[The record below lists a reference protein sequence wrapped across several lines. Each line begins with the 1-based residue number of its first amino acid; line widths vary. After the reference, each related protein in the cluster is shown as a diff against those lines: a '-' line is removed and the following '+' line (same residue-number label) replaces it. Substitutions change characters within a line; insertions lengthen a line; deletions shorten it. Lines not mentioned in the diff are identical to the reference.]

1 MDTLIFSDELDFQN
15 PSYYYLYT
23 NGTVTATGRYLCNH
37 SKPYATYWAYTPAA
51 VYGKHY
57 SQVILSIKPERYVIS
72 GSYTISFFA
81 ACAPISSSNPTNSI
95 ILSRDSSKFGARS
108 GTVILHKSGNSILD
122 ITNVINYAAK
132 NYNQKWGLYLI
143 GTGSSVNSA
152 DVVTFRLPT
161 FSTIDMSSI
170 VKIHNGSDWVDG
182 TPYIYNGTEWVK
194 SKAVYRHD
202 GSSWIQV

>member
-1 MDTLIFSDELDFQN
+1 MATLIFSDELDFQN

-37 SKPYATYWAYTPAA
+37 SKPCATYWAYTPAA

-72 GSYTISFFA
+72 GSRTISFFA
-81 ACAPISSSNPTNSI
+81 ACAPISSSDPRNNI
-95 ILSRDSSKFGARS
+95 ILSRNSSKFGAIS
-108 GTVILHKSGNSILD
+108 DAVTLYKSGNSVLD

-132 NYNQKWGLYLI
+132 NYNQEWGLYLI
-143 GTGSSVNSA
+143 GTGSDIYSA

-170 VKIHNGSDWVDG
+170 VKIHNGSTWVDG
-182 TPYIYNGTEWVK
+182 IPYIYDGTKWVEA
-194 SKAVYRHD
+194 KAVYRHN
-202 GSSWIQV
+202 GSSSIQV

>member
-1 MDTLIFSDELDFQN
+1 MATLIFSNELDFQN
-15 PSYYYLYT
+15 PSYYYHYT
-23 NGTVTATGRYLCNH
+23 RGTGTSTGRFLCSNYA
-37 SKPYATYWAYTPAA
+37 PYATYWAYTSAA
-51 VYGKHY
+51 VYGKDY
-57 SQVILSIKPERYVIS
+57 SKVILSIKPERYVIS
-72 GSYTISFFA
+72 GSRTISFFA
-81 ACAPISSSNPTNSI
+81 ACAPISSSDPRNNI
-95 ILSRDSSKFGARS
+95 ILSRNISKFGAMS
-108 GTVILHKSGNSILD
+108 DAVFLNKSGNSVLD

-143 GTGSSVNSA
+143 GTGSDIYSA

-170 VKIHNGSDWVDG
+170 VKIHNGSTWVDG
-182 TPYIYNGTEWVK
+182 IPYIYDGTEWVK

>member
-1 MDTLIFSDELDFQN
+1 MATLIFSNELDFQN

-23 NGTVTATGRYLCNH
+23 NGTVTTTGRYLCNH

-72 GSYTISFFA
+72 GSRTISFFA
-81 ACAPISSSNPTNSI
+81 ACAPISSSNPNDSI
-95 ILSRDSSKFGARS
+95 ILSRNISKFGAMS
-108 GTVILHKSGNSILD
+108 DAVFLNKSGNSVLD

-143 GTGSSVNSA
+143 GTGSDIYSA

-170 VKIHNGSDWVDG
+170 VKIHNGSTWVDG
-182 TPYIYNGTEWVK
+182 IPYIYDGTKWVEA
-194 SKAVYRHD
+194 KAVYRHN
-202 GSSWIQV
+202 GSSWIKV

>member
-1 MDTLIFSDELDFQN
+1 MATLIFSNELDFQN

-23 NGTVTATGRYLCNH
+23 NGTVTTTGRYLCNN

-72 GSYTISFFA
+72 GSRTISFFA
-81 ACAPISSSNPTNSI
+81 ACAPISSSDPRNNI
-95 ILSRDSSKFGARS
+95 ILSRNISKFGAMS
-108 GTVILHKSGNSILD
+108 DAVFLHKSGNSVLD

-143 GTGSSVNSA
+143 GTGSDIYSA

-161 FSTIDMSSI
+161 FSTKDMSSI
-170 VKIHNGSDWVDG
+170 VKIHNGSTWVDG
-182 TPYIYNGTEWVK
+182 IPYIYDGTKWVEA
-194 SKAVYRHD
+194 KAVYRHN